1 MNQYKGEV
9 KGNLGGEE
17 RTFRLSFESIVNIE
31 DITGKSIIQLTQDM
45 SAGKYSFKDLL
56 TILHEGLLGSGK
68 KFIKESVGDMIMQ
81 SGIIKSS
88 ETAGIVLASAFTG
101 ENKGKDDP
109 LVKAE
114 NNQTTTQS
122 KNT

>member
-1 MNQYKGEV
+1 
-9 KGNLGGEE
+9 
-17 RTFRLSFESIVNIE
+17 
-31 DITGKSIIQLTQDM
+31 
-45 SAGKYSFKDLL
+45 
-56 TILHEGLLGSGK
+56 
-68 KFIKESVGDMIMQ
+68 MQ

-114 NNQTTTQS
+114 NTQQDTQS
-122 KNT
+122 NNT

>member
-1 MNQYKGEV
+1 
-9 KGNLGGEE
+9 
-17 RTFRLSFESIVNIE
+17 
-31 DITGKSIIQLTQDM
+31 M

-56 TILHEGLLGSGK
+56 TILHEGLLGTGK

-114 NNQTTTQS
+114 NTQQDTQS
-122 KNT
+122 NNT

>member
-31 DITGKSIIQLTQDM
+31 EKTGKSIVELTQDM
-45 SAGKYSFKDLL
+45 SVAKYSFKDLL
-56 TILHEGLLGSGK
+56 TILHEGLLGTGK

-114 NNQTTTQS
+114 NTQQDTQS
-122 KNT
+122 NNT